1 MYYFNLT
8 IIVTIGLVHFT
19 QRVRAYWLHLREVQA
34 DLESSYKNP
43 LEVIHTLL
51 IIPLY
56 VGDMQ
61 IFLCTYCLLDE
72 QNNAV
77 DPMIE
82 HNFIL

>member
-61 IFLCTYCLLDE
+61 IVKP
-72 QNNAV
+72 NA
-77 DPMIE
+77 
-82 HNFIL
+82 